1 MDIMKLSTLVWFI
14 LSAVFSGPLYAQL
27 KDSTLFTFGQDKV
40 MLDEFRYV
48 YEKNNPNAGD
58 LYSKKSLDEY
68 LNLYVNF
75 KLKVKAAESQGL
87 DTSQAFKT
95 ELEGYRRQL
104 AQSYLSDHDVS
115 DKLVKEAYE
124 RISRELKT
132 SHILINLMP
141 DATPEDTLKAWNKI
155 MAIRDELN
163 KGLNFDEAAIKYS
176 DDPSAKDNHGSLG
189 YITAF
194 STIYAFE
201 NAAYA
206 AAIGKISMPVRTKFG
221 YHLIKVDKD
230 RKARGMI
237 KASHILLR
245 QPKFGDSLRQNEVKN
260 RIFDLYKQL
269 QNGASFEELV
279 AKYSEDKNTTARGGD
294 LDWFGTGKMIL
305 EFEDAAFSLKSV
317 GAISEPV
324 LTKYGWHIIK
334 LTDKKPIGTY
344 AEIKNE
350 LKRKVEKDTRSEV
363 AKKVFIQSL
372 KNEYQFEPVSGAAE
386 AFLLAL
392 PDSVNQGKW
401 NASAFNND
409 RRPLFKIGDKTI
421 DFAEFA
427 QFTEQNV
434 KKYRTAKK
442 SKMIQELY
450 DIFVESELLKVEE
463 KNLEKKH
470 PEFAKLMK
478 EYHDGMLLFEITNQQ
493 VWEKAIKDTLGLQK
507 FYADNHQKYQWA
519 ERVDAR
525 IIHCSS
531 SANAERVKKE
541 AGKKSNRNKDLKE
554 LFNKEGLPLV
564 VTKVEEGQY
573 EKGSNDYIDSIN
585 WAVGTSRTLAN
596 PDGTAVYVE
605 IKEILKGGPKK
616 LEEARGYIIS
626 DYQARLEQNWIAQLR
641 YQYPVTINKINLDRI
656 IKP

>member
-1 MDIMKLSTLVWFI
+1 MKLSTLVWFI